1 MVEETPNG
9 DTVTMK
15 TRKNRIMK
23 INDIIKSVSI
33 MTALA
38 ISTPVFAAES
48 PPPGSLTPAGTQL
61 EAHYSKML
69 ADLKEAI
76 KALEPKVDEGKKAEF
91 TKRVAALGDVPPVT
105 KTVMGKEV
113 AVKHGPDN
121 LAFVEKQNEALA
133 AARVVMKDIESFL
146 GGGKEQAIMAKFA
159 LLTHATPN
167 RLAGF
172 AQKGEAEKAL
182 IDKLLNDD
190 KLVVQVMTL
199 EGASGGNYGQAMR
212 NYTAIQKATERSH
225 EGFFQVWALAASL
238 QYTDETYIDP
248 DVPAADSLVKYY
260 LNYLKAYDAGILDP
274 AFSKLGGTGWDYRF
288 VFSDSYTLEDI
299 DWVRNMIRNYRPDHT
314 REEYK
319 WRYCRI
325 VRTDV
330 PYVGGVDRSGM
341 PEDLSN
347 IQKFFLEGGICGP
360 RAFVGQISCYAF
372 GIPTRRAPS
381 PGHGAMARWTPDG
394 WTPVLGPG
402 FAICSVNGLPGLE
415 FLLLSQCHKQPE
427 PYKQVLKCEWL
438 GNALG
443 EDGVTD
449 YGSDGGFWKLLAFYR
464 KLALVED
471 AAIKDIGVTGEE
483 LAESNTE
490 AGAEK
495 VDQIELTDAQ
505 KTIVTGADGVITIP
519 PAAAASTVNT
529 DKLRFMPTIDGNEV
543 QVHYALGSAQPEMLK
558 YSVDAPA
565 DGKYELT
572 AEVCTV
578 TMGREFMLRLNRR
591 SLVNMALPYTKGNW
605 GETKPVLIDLKK
617 GSNSFQFTVRSPNKG
632 LSIKKFKLKPVG

>member
-1 MVEETPNG
+1 
-9 DTVTMK
+9 
-15 TRKNRIMK
+15 MK
-23 INDIIKSVSI
+23 INDIITSVSI

-38 ISTPVFAAES
+38 LSTSVFAAEI
-48 PPPGSLTPAGTQL
+48 PPPVSLTPAGTQL

-69 ADLKEAI
+69 ADLKEEI
-76 KALEPKVDEGKKAEF
+76 KRLEPKVDEKKKAEF

-121 LAFVEKQNEALA
+121 LAFVEKQKEALA

-172 AQKGEAEKAL
+172 AQKGDEAKAL

-190 KLVVQVMTL
+190 KLVVQTMTM

-238 QYTDETYIDP
+238 QYTDETYIYP
-248 DVPAADSLVKYY
+248 DVPAAESLVKYY
-260 LNYLKAYDAGILDP
+260 LNYLKTYDAGVLDP

-288 VFSDSYTLEDI
+288 VFPDEYTLEDI
-299 DWVRNMIRNYRPDHT
+299 DWVRNMIRNYRPDIT
-314 REEYK
+314 RLEYD

-330 PYVGGVDRSGM
+330 PYVSGVDRSGM
-341 PEDLSN
+341 PEELSN

-402 FAICSVNGLPGLE
+402 FAFCSVNGLPGLE
-415 FLLLSQCHKQPE
+415 FLLLSQCHKEPE
-427 PYKQVLKCEWL
+427 TYKQVLKCEWL

-443 EDGVTD
+443 ENGVTG
-449 YGSDGGFWKLLAFYR
+449 YGSGGGFWKLLAFYR

-471 AAIKDIGVTGEE
+471 AAIKDVGVTGEE

-490 AGAEK
+490 AAAEK

-505 KTIVTGADGVITIP
+505 KTIVIGADGVITIP

-529 DKLRFMPTIDGNEV
+529 DRLRFMPTIDGNEV
-543 QVHYALGSAQPEMLK
+543 QVHYALGGAQPEMLK
-558 YSVDAPA
+558 YSVNAPA

-591 SLVNMALPYTKGNW
+591 TFVNIALPYTKGYW
-605 GETKPVLIDLKK
+605 SETKPVLIDLKK
-617 GSNSFQFTVRSPNKG
+617 GSNSFQFTVKAPNKG
-632 LSIKKFKLKPVG
+632 LSIKKFKLKPAGS